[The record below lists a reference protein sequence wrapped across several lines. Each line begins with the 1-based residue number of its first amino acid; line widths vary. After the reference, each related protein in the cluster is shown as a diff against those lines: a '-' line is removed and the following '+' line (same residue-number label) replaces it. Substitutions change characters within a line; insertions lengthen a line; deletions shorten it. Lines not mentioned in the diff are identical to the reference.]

1 MSKVQWLKVRPI
13 LEEALESAP
22 ARREG
27 CVAELC
33 GGDRELA
40 EEVMRL
46 ARLEEEARDSD
57 QARLL
62 EGTAFHRLFRQDE
75 QPGAGSD
82 IGGYSIRR
90 EIGAG
95 GMGKV
100 FEALQKSPERLVA
113 LKVLAPGLA
122 TERHMARFEE
132 EARFL
137 AQLQHPGIA
146 QVYDAGVWV
155 DSNQKPWPY
164 FAMEYVEGAQI
175 LTEYG
180 SKPELTLRDRIG
192 LFIQICA
199 AVEHGHDMGIL
210 HRDLKPGNILVDR
223 EGRPK
228 VIDYGVARAM
238 DIEKALGADLTR
250 TGEIVGTMRYMSPEQ
265 VRGAELDARSDVYS
279 LGVVFYEVLC
289 GRSPY
294 GEMQSDLAS
303 IAMAIL
309 EGQPVRPSLLEP
321 DLSGDMEWVLMKAL
335 EKDVGRRYP
344 TAAAMADDFRRYL
357 EHKPLEAGPPSAAYR
372 LKKFVLR
379 NRIPVTAATILVIGL
394 GVGLAVSLDMYFQ
407 AESER
412 TLRELESARRVA
424 ARESLLDSIE
434 SLAPGVGVGV
444 RVDSLLE
451 SASADGAETFE
462 GDARGELEFRSS
474 ISESFFQL
482 GLLDKAEKEVQLALR
497 LGADL
502 LPPGD
507 PWLVELGIRLS
518 SVKYGQGDGD
528 GALAIAEELMSTT
541 VAAVGEH
548 QMSTAVAKGY
558 LGSRLVY
565 VAGDLVRAEELMRSA
580 RDVLIALEGE
590 LSLRAL
596 RVESDLGG
604 CLVRMGR
611 EEEGLELHTS
621 VRERLAQIPD
631 APYTQVSMTMMNE
644 AGILASLGRPEE
656 SVELLKRLHLR
667 LSSDLKAN
675 HPLRLYTT
683 AALANYQVELGRGDA
698 ARALL
703 EPAMELMS
711 STWGV
716 SHHETLMAQDTLAQ
730 ALELCGEGSAGIDL
744 RRLVLEQARVVLDS
758 AAPDLLQLTYS
769 LGQALYRAGEQEEG
783 IELLEESLKM
793 GSMIYGEDHVDNLW
807 LQLELGMKYAQT
819 GNPQGALSTA
829 QRVEEIAASQVPPN
843 KDLLAE
849 CWFVKGKSL
858 LVLERA
864 AEAVVPLRAA
874 HRFFLETYGPDG
886 PVTQEAAHLLDS
898 AER

>member
-1 MSKVQWLKVRPI
+1 MSKVPWLKIRPI
-13 LEEALESAP
+13 LEEALEFAP
-22 ARREG
+22 AKREG

-33 GGDRELA
+33 GGNRELA

-46 ARLEEEARDSD
+46 ARLEEGARDSD

-75 QPGAGSD
+75 PPGAGSD

-113 LKVLAPGLA
+113 LKILAPGLA

-164 FAMEYVEGAQI
+164 FAMEYVEGAQV

-180 SKPELTLRDRIG
+180 SKPELNLRDRIE
-192 LFIQICA
+192 LFIEICA
-199 AVEHGHDMGIL
+199 AVEHGHGKGIL
-210 HRDLKPGNILVDR
+210 HRDLKPANILVDR
-223 EGRPK
+223 AGRPK

-238 DIEKALGADLTR
+238 DLEKSLGADLTR

-294 GEMQSDLAS
+294 GEVQSDLAS

-309 EGQPVRPSLLEP
+309 EGPAVRPSLLEP
-321 DLSGDMEWVLMKAL
+321 DLSGDLEWVLMKAL
-335 EKDVGRRYP
+335 EKDVGRRYS
-344 TAAAMADDFRRYL
+344 TAAALADDFRRYL
-357 EHKPLEAGPPSAAYR
+357 EHKPLVAGPPSATYR
-372 LKKFVLR
+372 VKKFVLR
-379 NRIPVTAATILVIGL
+379 NRLVVSAAVILFLGL
-394 GVGLAVSLDMYFQ
+394 GVGLGVSLNMYFQ
-407 AESER
+407 AQGER
-412 TLRELESARRVA
+412 TLREAESARRVA

-434 SLAPGVGVGV
+434 SLAPGAGVGM
-444 RVDSLLE
+444 RVDSMLE
-451 SASADGAETFE
+451 SASADGADTFE

-482 GLLDKAEKEVQLALR
+482 GLFDKAEKEVQLALQ

-507 PWLVELGIRLS
+507 LVLVELGIQLS
-518 SVKYGQGDGD
+518 SVKYAQGDGRE
-528 GALAIAEELMSTT
+528 ALTIAEELVSTT
-541 VAAVGEH
+541 IAAVGEQH
-548 QMSTAVAKGY
+548 LSTAVARGY

-565 VAGDLVRAEELMRSA
+565 VTGDLVRGEDMMRMASEA
-580 RDVLIALEGE
+580 LTALEGE

-604 CLVRMGR
+604 CLVRLGR
-611 EEEGLELHTS
+611 EEEGLELHIS

-631 APYTQVSMTMMNE
+631 APYTQVSMTTMNE

-656 SVELLKRLHLR
+656 SAELLKRLHRR
-667 LSSDLKAN
+667 LSSDLKDN

-703 EPAMELMS
+703 EPTMELMAEA
-711 STWGV
+711 WGID
-716 SHHETLMAQDTLAQ
+716 HPETFRAQSTLAS
-730 ALELCGEGSAGIDL
+730 ALELCGEAAAGIEL
-744 RRLVLEQARVVLDS
+744 MRLVLERARAVLDP
-758 AAPDLLQLTYS
+758 AGPDLLPLTYS
-769 LGQALYRAGEQEEG
+769 LGQALFRAGAPEEG
-783 IELLEESLKM
+783 IEFLEESLKL
-793 GSMIYGEDHVDNLW
+793 GSMIHGEDHVDNLW
-807 LQLELGMKYAQT
+807 LRLELGMKYVQT
-819 GNPQGALSTA
+819 KNPQEALGRA
-829 QRVEEIAASQVPPN
+829 QRVEEVAASQAPPD

-849 CWFVKGKSL
+849 CWFVKGHSL
-858 LVLERA
+858 LALERPV
-864 AEAVVPLRAA
+864 EAIVPLRAA
-874 HRFFLETYGPDG
+874 HRFFLERYGPED
-886 PVTQEAAHLLDS
+886 PVTQEAAQLLES

>member
-22 ARREG
+22 AKREG

-33 GGDRELA
+33 EGDQELA

-46 ARLEEEARDSD
+46 ARLEEGTRDSD

-62 EGTAFHRLFRQDE
+62 EGTAFHRLFREDE

-155 DSNQKPWPY
+155 DSSQKPWPY

-180 SKPELTLRDRIG
+180 SNPELTLRDRIE

-199 AVEHGHDMGIL
+199 AVEHGHHKGIL

-238 DIEKALGADLTR
+238 DLEKALGADLTR

-265 VRGAELDARSDVYS
+265 VRGAKLDARSDVYS

-294 GEMQSDLAS
+294 GEMKSDLAS

-321 DLSGDMEWVLMKAL
+321 DLGGDLEWVLMKAL
-335 EKDVGRRYP
+335 EKEVGRRYS
-344 TAAAMADDFRRYL
+344 TAAALADDFRRYL
-357 EHKPLEAGPPSAAYR
+357 EHEPLEAGPPSAAYR
-372 LKKFVLR
+372 VKKFVLR
-379 NRIPVTAATILVIGL
+379 NRIPVTAATILIIGL

-412 TLRELESARRVA
+412 NLRELESNRRVA

-434 SLAPGVGVGV
+434 SLAPGAGVAV

-451 SASADGAETFE
+451 SASADGADTFE
-462 GDARGELEFRSS
+462 GDAHGELEFRSS
-474 ISESFFQL
+474 ISETFFQL
-482 GLLDKAEKEVQLALR
+482 GLFDKAENEVQLALQ
-497 LGADL
+497 LGVNL
-502 LPPGD
+502 LSPGD
-507 PWLVELGIRLS
+507 LRLVELGIRLS
-518 SVKYGQGDGD
+518 SVKYAQGDG
-528 GALAIAEELMSTT
+528 GAALTIAEELVSTT
-541 VAAVGEH
+541 AAAVGEH
-548 QMSTAVAKGY
+548 QLSTAIARGY

-565 VAGDLVRAEELMRSA
+565 IAGDLVRAEELMRTA
-580 RDVLIALEGE
+580 REVLIDLEGE
-590 LSLRAL
+590 LSLRVL

-604 CLVRMGR
+604 CLVRLGR
-611 EEEGLELHTS
+611 EEEGLDLCTS
-621 VRERLAQIPD
+621 VRERLEKIPG
-631 APYTQVSMTMMNE
+631 APNSQVSMTTMNE
-644 AGILASLGRPEE
+644 AGIMAALGRPEE
-656 SVELLKRLHLR
+656 SVELLKRLHRR
-667 LSSDLKAN
+667 LSSDLKEN
-675 HPLRLYTT
+675 HPLRLYAT
-683 AALANYQVELGRGDA
+683 AALANYQVESGRGEE
-698 ARALL
+698 ARVLL

-711 STWGV
+711 RTWGV
-716 SHHETLMAQDTLAQ
+716 SHHETLMAQNTLAQ
-730 ALELCGEGSAGIDL
+730 ALELCGEAVAGIEL
-744 RRLVLEQARVVLDS
+744 RQRVLEQARGVLDP
-758 AAPDLLQLTYS
+758 AAPDLLTLIHS

-783 IELLEESLKM
+783 IEVLEESLRLA
-793 GSMIYGEDHVDNLW
+793 SMIYGEDHVDNLW
-807 LQLELGMKYAQT
+807 LQLELGVKYAHT
-819 GNPQGALSTA
+819 NNPRETLIRA
-829 QRVEEIAASQVPPN
+829 QRVEDVAASQVPLN
-843 KDLLAE
+843 EDLLAE
-849 CWFVKGKSL
+849 SWFVKGKSL
-858 LVLERA
+858 LALERA

-874 HRFFLETYGPDG
+874 HRFFLERHGPEA
-886 PVTQEAAHLLDS
+886 PVTQEAAQLLDY

>member
-1 MSKVQWLKVRPI
+1 LSKVQWLKVRPI

>member
-82 IGGYSIRR
+82 IGGYRIRR

>member
-730 ALELCGEGSAGIDL
+730 ALELCGEASAGIEL

-783 IELLEESLKM
+783 IELLE
-793 GSMIYGEDHVDNLW
+793 
-807 LQLELGMKYAQT
+807 
-819 GNPQGALSTA
+819 
-829 QRVEEIAASQVPPN
+829 
-843 KDLLAE
+843 
-849 CWFVKGKSL
+849 
-858 LVLERA
+858 
-864 AEAVVPLRAA
+864 
-874 HRFFLETYGPDG
+874 
-886 PVTQEAAHLLDS
+886 
-898 AER
+898 

>member
-22 ARREG
+22 AKRED

-33 GGDRELA
+33 EGDQELA

-46 ARLEEEARDSD
+46 ARLEEGARDSD

-62 EGTAFHRLFRQDE
+62 EGTAFHRLFREDE

-155 DSNQKPWPY
+155 DSSQKPWPY

-180 SKPELTLRDRIG
+180 SKPELTLRDRIE

-199 AVEHGHDMGIL
+199 AVEHGHDKGIL
-210 HRDLKPGNILVDR
+210 HRDLKPGNILVGR

-238 DIEKALGADLTR
+238 DLEEALGADLTR

-309 EGQPVRPSLLEP
+309 EGQPVRPGLLEP
-321 DLSGDMEWVLMKAL
+321 DLSGDLEWVLMKAM
-335 EKDVGRRYP
+335 EKEVGRRYS
-344 TAAAMADDFRRYL
+344 TAAALADDFRRYL
-357 EHKPLEAGPPSAAYR
+357 EHEPLEAGPPSAAYR
-372 LKKFVLR
+372 VKKFVLR
-379 NRIPVTAATILVIGL
+379 NRIPVTAATILIIGL

-412 TLRELESARRVA
+412 NLRELESDRRVA
-424 ARESLLDSIE
+424 AREALLDSIE
-434 SLAPGVGVGV
+434 SLAPGAGVAV

-451 SASADGAETFE
+451 SASADGADTFE

-474 ISESFFQL
+474 ISESYFQL
-482 GLLDKAEKEVQLALR
+482 GLFDRAEQELQLALQ

-507 PWLVELGIRLS
+507 LELVELEVKS
-518 SVKYGQGDGD
+518 SNVKLALGDAQE
-528 GALAIAEELMSTT
+528 ALTIAESLLARTL
-541 VAAVGEH
+541 AAVGENH
-548 QMSTAVAKGY
+548 ISTAVARGY
-558 LGSRLVY
+558 LGSRLVFIK
-565 VAGDLVRAEELMRSA
+565 GDLVRGEELMRMA

-604 CLVRMGR
+604 CLVQLGR
-611 EEEGLELHTS
+611 GEEALELHAS
-621 VRERLAQIPD
+621 VRERLSRIPD
-631 APYTQVSMTMMNE
+631 APYSQVSMTTMKE

-656 SVELLKRLHLR
+656 SVQLLLRLHNR
-667 LSSDLKAN
+667 LSSDLKEN
-675 HPLRLYTT
+675 NPLRLY
-683 AALANYQVELGRGDA
+683 AGSALASFQVELGRGEA
-698 ARALL
+698 ARSLL
-703 EPAMELMS
+703 EPTMELMAEA
-711 STWGV
+711 WGID
-716 SHHETLMAQDTLAQ
+716 HPETFRAQVTLAS
-730 ALELCGEGSAGIDL
+730 ALELCGEMADGLDL
-744 RRLVLEQARVVLDS
+744 RRRVLEQARVGMEPASPRLS
-758 AAPDLLQLTYS
+758 YFIEG
-769 LGQALYRAGEQEEG
+769 LGQALYRAGETEEG
-783 IELLEESLKM
+783 IALLEESLQLDSK
-793 GSMIYGEDHVDNLW
+793 IYGEDYLEVLW
-807 LQLELGMKYAQT
+807 LQLELGKKYGQV
-819 GNPQGALSTA
+819 QDHKRALSMV
-829 QRVEEIAASQVPPN
+829 QRVEEIAASQTPSN
-843 KDLLAE
+843 KELLAE
-849 CWFVKGKSL
+849 SWFVKGKSL
-858 LVLERA
+858 LALERTV
-864 AEAVVPLRAA
+864 EALVPLRAA
-874 HRFFLETYGPDG
+874 HRFFLEMYGPDS
-886 PVTQEAAHLLDS
+886 PVTKEAAHLLDS